1 MPFKEDSFNKIH
13 EKNYSDPFKDDAKY
27 DKPNACCGASKKKDL
42 YRREVA
48 KVVSAVR
55 GTEFI

>member
-27 DKPNACCGASKKKDL
+27 DKPNACCGAS
-42 YRREVA
+42 
-48 KVVSAVR
+48 
-55 GTEFI
+55 